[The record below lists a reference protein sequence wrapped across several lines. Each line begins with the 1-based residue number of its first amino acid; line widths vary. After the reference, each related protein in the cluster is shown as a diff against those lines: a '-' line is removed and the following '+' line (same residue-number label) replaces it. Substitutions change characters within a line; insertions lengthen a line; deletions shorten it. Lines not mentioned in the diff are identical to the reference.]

1 MQQTHFLLYGTY
13 WNFFFFFP
21 NTFGPNCLNPW
32 KTDPQVQKAE
42 FIEKSVEQTTTKDG
56 EACESCQ
63 ARGYFAA
70 VLTLESG
77 PS

>member
-1 MQQTHFLLYGTY
+1 MQQTHFLLYGTC
-13 WNFFFFFP
+13 WNFSFFFP